1 MPHSEYVSMQSPIQ
15 FDILSLISIDS
26 RHVCWGTDLC
36 ECPAA
41 EGVAAVGQR

>member
-15 FDILSLISIDS
+15 FDILSLISVNS
-26 RHVCWGTDLC
+26 RHACWGTDLC
-36 ECPAA
+36 ERPAA